1 MGLNLD
7 YLVDCIWDKLELVR
21 VYTKRRGR
29 MYLNALSLLVAHHFF
44 FPSPFLILSLFS
56 PSFPR
61 SLVAEPPDFQDALI
75 MRAGCTVETICR
87 SLHRDLVKE
96 FKYANVWVCLL
107 DGERR
112 GDEGGRGEGEGEER
126 DYSN

>member
-29 MYLNALSLLVAHHFF
+29 MYSNALSLLVAHPF
-44 FPSPFLILSLFS
+44 FPLALLYPLSLFS
-56 PSFPR
+56 LPSPL
-61 SLVAEPPDFQDALI
+61 SLLAEPPDFQDALI

-112 GDEGGRGEGEGEER
+112 GDGGGRRGGRGEGH
-126 DYSN
+126 